1 MQTQQDRIIVTMG
14 ATAHGACVH
23 HHDFPEVRA
32 EGQSPKEAAAHL
44 ANKLAASLDTA
55 LTEWRR
61 QSITQAITDVKDFVN
76 REG

>member
-14 ATAHGACVH
+14 ATAHGVCVH

-32 EGQSPKEAAAHL
+32 EGQSTKEAAAHL

-55 LTEWRR
+55 LTDWRR
-61 QSITQAITDVKDFVN
+61 QAVTQAIADVKDFVN